1 MPSAKRKPATRNS
14 KRRRNIL
21 PLVAASGAAGAAG
34 LTSSLPGYQTTLA
47 NCSTC
52 HSAHYAEYQPPNSG
66 KGYWQATVVKMKN
79 VFKAPINEE
88 DVPAIVEYLTETYGA
103 NRK

>member
-1 MPSAKRKPATRNS
+1 MKTKLICLAIVLLPSTLLAKEIQLPEDG
-14 KRRRNIL
+14 IL
-21 PLVAASGAAGAAG
+21 WR
-34 LTSSLPGYQTTLA
+34 TSSLPGYQTTLA

>member
-1 MPSAKRKPATRNS
+1 MKTKLICLAIVLLPSTLLAKEIQLPEDG
-14 KRRRNIL
+14 IL
-21 PLVAASGAAGAAG
+21 WR
-34 LTSSLPGYQTTLA
+34 TSSLPGYQTTLA

-88 DVPAIVEYLTETYGA
+88 DVPAIVEDLTETYGA

>member
-1 MPSAKRKPATRNS
+1 MKTKLICLAIVLLPSTLLAKEIQLPEDG
-14 KRRRNIL
+14 IL
-21 PLVAASGAAGAAG
+21 WR
-34 LTSSLPGYQTTLA
+34 TSSLPGYQTTLA

-79 VFKAPINEE
+79 VCKAPINEE